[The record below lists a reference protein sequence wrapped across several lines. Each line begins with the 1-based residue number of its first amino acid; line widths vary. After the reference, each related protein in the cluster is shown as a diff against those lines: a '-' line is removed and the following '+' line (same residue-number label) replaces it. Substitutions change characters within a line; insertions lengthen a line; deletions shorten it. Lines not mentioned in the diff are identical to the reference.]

1 MADGGYIRTTT
12 KAPRYSPAVM
22 KQMEGAYRHGLRGLA
37 RGPGR
42 IDLPDMPAGVDI
54 PSVQMGWQPSMAD
67 VRGVMPGA
75 PKVRDIRRTQFK
87 EQALP
92 GMPEMPKFSSM
103 DFAPIEAQA
112 RAGFQQQTLPTI
124 AERFTTM
131 GAGARGTGAFART
144 VGAAGAGLEG
154 SLAALKAKM
163 LPEWEMKQAQYGL
176 QRGALGMQRGKLGLE
191 QELGKAGISQRDAQM
206 QMQRDLG
213 LGGLEMQRGRLGLE
227 GMLGVGRMAGEKA
240 KLGLQRAGLQLQQQQ
255 QMGQFGLQRAG
266 LQQKQQ
272 QLRTQQLLGM
282 LGFKPPQM
290 YGQPQVTQH
299 AWGSFAQ

>member
-1 MADGGYIRTTT
+1 MPEGGYIRTTT

-22 KQMEGAYRHGLRGLA
+22 KQMEGAYRHGLSGLM

-42 IDLPDMPAGVDI
+42 LDMPEVPTGINI
-54 PSVQMGWQPSMAD
+54 PQAQMGWTPTMAD
-67 VRGVMPGA
+67 VRGIMPGKA
-75 PKVRDIRRTQFK
+75 KVRDIRRTQFRD
-87 EQALP
+87 QALP
-92 GMPEMPKFSSM
+92 EMPTMPEFSSM

-144 VGAAGAGLEG
+144 VGAAGAGLES
-154 SLAALKAKM
+154 SLAALKAEK
-163 LPEWEMKQAQYGL
+163 LPQWEMQKAQYGL

-191 QELGKAGISQRDAQM
+191 QELGKAGISQRDTQM
-206 QMQRDLG
+206 QLQRDLG
-213 LGGLEMQRGRLGLE
+213 LGGLEMQRGKLGLE

-240 KLGLQRAGLQLQQQQ
+240 RLGLQRAGLQLQQQRDL
-255 QMGQFGLQRAG
+255 GQLGLQRAG

-272 QLRTQQLLGM
+272 QMRTQQLLGL

-299 AWGSFAQ
+299 AWGSMA